1 MGLDQYAYITSVPIY
16 KFVGR
21 DGHSHSNVDEVT
33 VKDFYWRK
41 HAKLQTFMEKTWYW
55 KNGFDYP
62 EPSSNAE
69 LNCEYMELQ
78 DTDLLEL
85 ADAIEDG
92 FEHYYCE
99 GGFFYGHQFQ
109 DESAAEYK
117 DNDKEFVKQAR
128 EALAKGHR
136 VYYSCWY

>member
-1 MGLDQYAYITSVPIY
+1 MGLDQYAYITSAPIN
-16 KFVGR
+16 KVVNS
-21 DGHSHSNVDEVT
+21 DGDEHSNIDEVS

-41 HAKLQTFMEKTWYW
+41 HAKLQTFMEKTWYC
-55 KNGFDYP
+55 KND
-62 EPSSNAE
+62 EE

-78 DTDLLEL
+78 DRDLLEL

-92 FEHYYCE
+92 YEQFHCE

-117 DNDKEFVKQAR
+117 NDDKEFVKQAR
-128 EALAKGHR
+128 EALAKGFR
-136 VYYSCWY
+136 IYYSCWY